1 MTLNVPITYFGFIHA
16 FLVSIEILIASN
28 FSRLE
33 KLFGSGKAYLRF
45 TAMLVALVFIITA
58 IFPNIF
64 TAILLVALAG
74 GFGLTR
80 IELMFVYMNKFIP
93 SQQRA
98 TVLSS
103 ISMFKSFALVLLN
116 PLIGFAADN
125 SIRLALLVVALLPL
139 SVFLFSPINK
149 ENLES
154 KI

>member
-1 MTLNVPITYFGFIHA
+1 MNTVP
-16 FLVSIEILIASN
+16 ASA
-28 FSRLE
+28 
-33 KLFGSGKAYLRF
+33 KAAASMNKNPKMRAH
-45 TAMLVALVFIITA
+45 TRTIITA

-116 PLIGFAADN
+116 PFIGFAADN